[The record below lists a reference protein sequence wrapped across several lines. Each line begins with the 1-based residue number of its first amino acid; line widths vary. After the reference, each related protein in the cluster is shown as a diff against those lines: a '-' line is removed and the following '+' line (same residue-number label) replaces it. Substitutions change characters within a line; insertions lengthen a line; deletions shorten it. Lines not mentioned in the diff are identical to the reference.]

1 MASFSERAVV
11 RTSGVGRGLG
21 QRWAWASIS
30 VRGEG
35 AGQSS
40 LGALMTAGGEW
51 GRNSAMGP
59 AWVLGLSHHRSAVLL
74 GRVCPCRRWP
84 GFPIG
89 PGQWVDASWSGSERR
104 CCCPARPGGAREV
117 RSHLSLTTVTP
128 RVLTAKA
135 LMSRARDSKR
145 VQEGGGPSR
154 HWVQPGCW
162 MPVET

>member
-21 QRWAWASIS
+21 QRWARASIS

-74 GRVCPCRRWP
+74 GRGVPL
-84 GFPIG
+84 
-89 PGQWVDASWSGSERR
+89 SEVAWFSYW
-104 CCCPARPGGAREV
+104 ARSVGGCFLV
-117 RSHLSLTTVTP
+117 RF
-128 RVLTAKA
+128 
-135 LMSRARDSKR
+135 
-145 VQEGGGPSR
+145 
-154 HWVQPGCW
+154 
-162 MPVET
+162 